1 MIPFPRRQ
9 RGTRLRSGVRVGDRR
24 RPQGARSTSSR
35 SAHCGDRTGCRPA
48 ALHPKCRRLPSP
60 RRPCRRHRRVAAPW
74 HCDRP
79 SGSLLSD
86 RQRRPLRLA
95 SGLGPQAPR
104 LRRPRL
110 RLRTGQQLS
119 PRCSY
124 VEASPPPDVN
134 PCEPASPMPQ
144 EFPPGVLGMCWFV
157 GQEERVAWGPGSDL
171 DGLDK

>member
-1 MIPFPRRQ
+1 MSDQPV
-9 RGTRLRSGVRVGDRR
+9 RGSCPG
-24 RPQGARSTSSR
+24 
-35 SAHCGDRTGCRPA
+35 A
-48 ALHPKCRRLPSP
+48 ALHKQVWAFIAGIECAAAISAGRGWSRA
-60 RRPCRRHRRVAAPW
+60 RTRPCRRHRRVAAPW

-124 VEASPPPDVN
+124 VEASPPPD
-134 PCEPASPMPQ
+134 
-144 EFPPGVLGMCWFV
+144 
-157 GQEERVAWGPGSDL
+157 
-171 DGLDK
+171 